1 MAIVNVMHV
10 RETLDRDGLRLVLSE
25 GTQVGVSR
33 SRRSHVESLLAPRL
47 R

>member
-1 MAIVNVMHV
+1 MAIVNLTHV
-10 RETLDRDGLRLVLSE
+10 RETKEREGLRLVLSE

-33 SRRSHVESLLAPRL
+33 SRRPHVESLLAPPL